1 MTKRT
6 LSPFTWKRVQLRL
19 LREADLPMTL
29 QWRNKERIR
38 TAFVSSA
45 PLTPSGHQDWFARYS
60 ENDTDFVFV
69 AETVPPSSR
78 PFGQVSIYDID
89 RLQATGRFGR
99 FLVGEDDFLGSGIG
113 FETAEAACV
122 LARELLQLRTL
133 HLEVFE
139 WNERALS
146 IYRALG
152 FQVTSRRD
160 TLVFMTSHI
169 SQAIPSER
177 TRQ

>member
-1 MTKRT
+1 MTKRP
-6 LSPFTWKRVQLRL
+6 LPSFIWKRVQLRL

-29 QWRNKERIR
+29 LWRNKERVR
-38 TAFVSSA
+38 TAFLSSD
-45 PLTPSGHQDWFARYS
+45 PLTPSGHRDWFARYS
-60 ENDTDFVFV
+60 ANDTEFVFV
-69 AETVPPSSR
+69 AETLPPSSR

-99 FLVGEDDFLGSGIG
+99 FLLGEDDVLGSGIG

-122 LARELLQLRTL
+122 LARDLLQLRTL
-133 HLEVFE
+133 HLEVFD

-160 TLVFMTSHI
+160 KLAFMTLPI
-169 SQAIPSER
+169 SQEIHSER
-177 TRQ
+177 TRR